1 MVEIVLLS
9 MLTGVIAGMLA
20 GLFGIGGGLVI
31 VPALV
36 AIFKYQQ
43 FPTESIM
50 LMALGTSLA
59 TIIFTAWVS
68 ATTHHRLGAVLWS
81 SVFRLA
87 PGITLG
93 TVVGSYFAGQL
104 STETLKWLF
113 CGFLLWVA
121 LQMAMA
127 IKPRMRQSRHPKW
140 LDGLAGLGIGFISA
154 LVGIGGGTLTVP
166 YLVNGGTPIKNAV
179 ATSSACG
186 FPIALVGT
194 ASYVLLG
201 WEVIDLPLWSLGYV
215 YLPAFFGVVF
225 FSILTAPLG
234 AKLAHALPTQKLKGY
249 FSLLLVLV
257 AVKMVW

>member
-1 MVEIVLLS
+1 MIEIVLLS
-9 MLTGVIAGMLA
+9 MLTGVMAGILA

-36 AIFKYQQ
+36 AVFKQQ
-43 FPTESIM
+43 HFPTNSIM

-68 ATTHHRLGAVLWS
+68 ARTHHRLGAVLWV

-87 PGITLG
+87 PGIALG
-93 TVVGSYFAGQL
+93 TGIGAYFAGQL
-104 STETLKWLF
+104 STQALKWVF

-121 LQMAMA
+121 LQMALA
-127 IKPRMRQSRHPKW
+127 IKPGSRQSRHSKW
-140 LDGLAGLGIGFISA
+140 LDGFVGFGIGFMSA
-154 LVGIGGGTLTVP
+154 LVGVGGGTLTVP

-186 FPIALVGT
+186 VPIALVGT
-194 ASYVLLG
+194 VIYVILG
-201 WEVIDLPLWSLGYV
+201 WKATDLPVWSVGYV

-234 AKLAHALPTQKLKGY
+234 AKLAHTLPTQKLKRY